1 MGTYVL
7 KLYWLLVRYEL
18 PILNYYL
25 LCYFNTK
32 ILLLNRIITLSL
44 SGNHEC
50 NTRNKDTINA
60 DPPDFLSALSK
71 AESNLM
77 LNITN
82 LKDGVINLKDIIITN
97 IQDENSVLN
106 KLTASLNSVFQQFL
120 NKQST
125 IN

>member
-1 MGTYVL
+1 M
-7 KLYWLLVRYEL
+7 

-44 SGNHEC
+44 RGNHKC
-50 NTRNKDTINA
+50 NTRSKDTINA

-71 AESNLM
+71 VEYNLM

-82 LKDGVINLKDIIITN
+82 LKDGVINLKVIIITN
-97 IQDENSVLN
+97 IQDENSVFKLN
-106 KLTASLNSVFQQFL
+106 KCFG
-120 NKQST
+120 KQNYWFGNPNNANQYSRRNNVE
-125 IN
+125 ISGIPQ